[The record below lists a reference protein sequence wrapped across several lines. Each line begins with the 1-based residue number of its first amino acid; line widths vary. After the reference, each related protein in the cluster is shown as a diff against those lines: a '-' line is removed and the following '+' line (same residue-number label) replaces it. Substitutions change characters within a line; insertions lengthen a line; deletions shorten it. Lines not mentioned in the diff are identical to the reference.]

1 MLDGALALAVPTRFG
16 QSLQITP
23 LPAGRKGQLHWQS
36 FDEQGRLWFDGRF
49 QLPEARLEADSDA
62 ATGERLEQILQA
74 IQKQR
79 PDFFN
84 GQSTEVAARL
94 EFPRDWG
101 LGSSS
106 TLIACLARWA
116 DVDPYLL
123 LADTFGGSGYDI
135 ACAFAEGPVLYE
147 RVRGGESERGRGG
160 EGERVRE
167 GESER
172 VRGGRGGERVQYVDF
187 KPDFSDRLFF
197 IHMGKKQDSREGIRR
212 YRAMVKDRADLVE
225 KVTLLTKALL
235 ESRDEDTFGEVMA
248 AHEKL
253 VGEAL
258 GLQPVQEKYFPDF
271 PGRIKSL
278 GAWGGDF
285 ILALSPWESEGTKR
299 YFGQKQLGTVLSWD
313 AMVG

>member
-1 MLDGALALAVPTRFG
+1 
-16 QSLQITP
+16 
-23 LPAGRKGQLHWQS
+23 
-36 FDEQGRLWFDGRF
+36 
-49 QLPEARLEADSDA
+49 
-62 ATGERLEQILQA
+62 
-74 IQKQR
+74 
-79 PDFFN
+79 
-84 GQSTEVAARL
+84 
-94 EFPRDWG
+94 
-101 LGSSS
+101 
-106 TLIACLARWA
+106 
-116 DVDPYLL
+116 
-123 LADTFGGSGYDI
+123 
-135 ACAFAEGPVLYE
+135 
-147 RVRGGESERGRGG
+147 
-160 EGERVRE
+160 
-167 GESER
+167 
-172 VRGGRGGERVQYVDF
+172 DF

>member
-135 ACAFAEGPVLYE
+135 ACAFAEGPVLY
-147 RVRGGESERGRGG
+147 
-160 EGERVRE
+160 ERVRE